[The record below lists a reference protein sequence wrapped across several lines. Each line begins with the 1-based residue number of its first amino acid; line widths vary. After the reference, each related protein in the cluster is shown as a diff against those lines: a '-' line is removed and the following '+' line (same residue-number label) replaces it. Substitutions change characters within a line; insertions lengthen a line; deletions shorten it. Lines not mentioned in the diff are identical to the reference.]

1 LYFIRSD
8 EQNGATMSDTAFV
21 PAPDYTYGRL
31 VDHYHRAEQPRH
43 RDAKTLLAYWRAC
56 IAKGSGFVVGRDIPA
71 RPIANILSNIVL
83 CEPLS
88 NGMDMRVRLAGSMV
102 RHRVLPVSKGSL
114 LSEDF
119 SGEDFKHHLALC
131 FEAMR
136 SGVPVI
142 LDSSLKRGVI
152 EEIHSEVLLLPVTAA
167 DLTSTWL
174 LAGMFYFNS

>member
-1 LYFIRSD
+1 LYFNRSI
-8 EQNGATMSDTAFV
+8 EQNGAMMSDTAYV
-21 PAPDYTYGRL
+21 SAPGLAYGGL
-31 VDHYHRAEQPRH
+31 VDHYHRVEQPRH
-43 RDAKTLLAYWRAC
+43 RDAKTLLAYWHAC
-56 IAKGSGFVVGRDIPA
+56 IAKGGGFVVGRDIPA
-71 RPIANILSNIVL
+71 RPISSILGNIVL

-88 NGMDMRVRLAGSMV
+88 NGMDMRVRIAGGMV
-102 RHRVLPVSKGSL
+102 RHRVLPVSRGSL

-136 SGVPVI
+136 CGVPVI
-142 LDSSLKRGVI
+142 LDSSLKRGEL
-152 EEIHSEVLLLPVTAA
+152 EEIHSEVLLLPVTAP